1 MGGYNSLP
9 VQSGRNPYLD
19 EIDAAAN
26 NAHAQLSPG
35 AQMALRKA
43 GAPVEMTGGA
53 PATPQITNPR
63 PAPPAIGQPPMS
75 ENLPNGQPAMLAGT
89 GIHMPTRQQPQAVP
103 PTAAEGPIRGE
114 LQRLTAPPPTDPNLV
129 HTKQNTGTAGV
140 NQIHNPWA
148 RIPLQIASA
157 VGETFAPRLAAALP
171 GTESH
176 HQLLVGETEG
186 ALKQQQG
193 IRKAEEEAG
202 TAASEQGLRGA
213 QAANLEGE
221 QPLHEA
227 QTNEANARA
236 WSLLNPADKEKQTGT
251 VHEDAQGNYWVIHG
265 DGTATQVAPQ
275 GQPLKGKPST
285 ETGGTVHED
294 SQGNMW
300 VVKGDGTAIPV
311 TPKQS
316 TQLPAPTLGASPSAP
331 TPAGSPVVTPGTP
344 NQLKG
349 KPPSAGDDFSQFYQ
363 KWLKEK
369 NLPDSA
375 TNEKKARTEWSSAN
389 RSPEGESGTWAL
401 QEGPDGK
408 PLLFNS
414 KTGQTKPAPE
424 GLVPRGTAAKDQPTK
439 DALVYAENYMKR
451 GQFTGPG
458 DLALMDQFYQA
469 AKPKR
474 MNEKQNQLLLES
486 QSMVESAK
494 QSIARK
500 FTPNAPYF
508 DDTQRANI
516 VQTMRDLA
524 QSQAHGVATEGG
536 APAGGGTVPNVGE
549 TFQGGKVLKV
559 TKIK

>member
-1 MGGYNSLP
+1 L
-9 VQSGRNPYLD
+9 
-19 EIDAAAN
+19 
-26 NAHAQLSPG
+26 
-35 AQMALRKA
+35 
-43 GAPVEMTGGA
+43 
-53 PATPQITNPR
+53 
-63 PAPPAIGQPPMS
+63 
-75 ENLPNGQPAMLAGT
+75 
-89 GIHMPTRQQPQAVP
+89 
-103 PTAAEGPIRGE
+103 
-114 LQRLTAPPPTDPNLV
+114 
-129 HTKQNTGTAGV
+129 
-140 NQIHNPWA
+140 
-148 RIPLQIASA
+148 
-157 VGETFAPRLAAALP
+157 
-171 GTESH
+171 H
-176 HQLLVGETEG
+176 HQALIGGREN
-186 ALKQQQG
+186 ALKQDEAQRESQE
-193 IRKAEEEAG
+193 KAQ
-202 TAASEQGLRGA
+202 TAAATQGHLGA
-213 QAANLEGE
+213 QAANLEE
-221 QPLHEA
+221 H
-227 QTNEANARA
+227 TNELDPAQAREADARA
-236 WSLLNPADKEKQTGT
+236 WSLLNPQDKEKQTGT

-275 GQPLKGKPST
+275 GQPLKGKSPA

-316 TQLPAPTLGASPSAP
+316 TQVPAPTPGASPSAP
-331 TPAGSPVVTPGTP
+331 TPAGSPAGAPGAP

-424 GLVPRGTAAKDQPTK
+424 GLVPRGTAAKDQPIK

-524 QSQAHGVATEGG
+524 QSQAHG
-536 APAGGGTVPNVGE
+536 APAGGGNALP
-549 TFQGGKVLKV
+549 GGV
-559 TKIK
+559 TLEEIDAEIARRKKGK